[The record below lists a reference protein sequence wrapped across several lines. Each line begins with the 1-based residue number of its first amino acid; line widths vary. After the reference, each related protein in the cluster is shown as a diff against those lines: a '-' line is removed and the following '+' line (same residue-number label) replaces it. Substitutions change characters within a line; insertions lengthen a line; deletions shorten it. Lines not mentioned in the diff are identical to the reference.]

1 MSIVPVALATAD
13 APGGHGPTP
22 LIPPINTAPRFGETT
37 AWWAL
42 DISAARPIIAA
53 IARGDGPAHWV
64 EALLESVSI
73 ADIDENNLHFLGPAG
88 GRARMIG
95 QPFTA
100 YCPPESWQ
108 IGAEFILAA
117 VANYPP
123 GAPRWRAITSIAFR
137 DGWAEVSTDDAHP
150 EIVFITVGGIVADD
164 RSFWA
169 VRASEERYRSLIHH
183 LPGALLQVDSRP
195 MTAIFEKLRDEGVA
209 DIAGYLEAHPDLV
222 SQSRGIVQVTDAN
235 RDAINLFGV
244 SRVEDLIGPVNFLF
258 AASVDTAKRVI
269 AAHFDGR
276 RTHREVTKICTIDG
290 RFRDVELA
298 VTYPTPPERVDV
310 TLISLIDITD
320 RLRTEAQLRQL
331 QADYTRATRISML
344 GELATSIAHEV
355 NQPLSAIAT
364 NAETSL
370 RWLSRDEPNL
380 SKIGQLTTRIVDSA
394 RHASDIVQRIRGMAA
409 RRTPERS
416 ELDLNEVV
424 EEALQFVRHEIESR
438 SIELSVRPGRRLPPV
453 LADRVQL
460 QQVIVNLLLNGVQAQ
475 AGQAG
480 SIDVRTIAALDG
492 TVQFTIHDGGPGIAN
507 ENLGRVFGSFF
518 STKEEGIG
526 IGLAICQSIIT
537 AHGGTI
543 VAANHPKGGAIFRF
557 ALPAAGKA

>member
-1 MSIVPVALATAD
+1 MS
-13 APGGHGPTP
+13 
-22 LIPPINTAPRFGETT
+22 TAPVPMTKPDQASGKGQERLVPPRNGSMLFAETI

-42 DISAARPIIAA
+42 DISAARSTIAA
-53 IARGDGPAHWV
+53 IARGDGPTHWV
-64 EALLESVSI
+64 EGLLAGVTI
-73 ADIDENNLHFLGPAG
+73 ADIDENNLHFLGQVG

-108 IGAEFILAA
+108 TGAEFILAA

-123 GAPRWRAITSIAFR
+123 GAPRSRPITSIAFS
-137 DGWAEVSTDDAHP
+137 DGWAEVSTNEAHP
-150 EIVFITVGGIVADD
+150 DIVFIAVGGTVADD
-164 RSFWA
+164 RSFWS

-183 LPGALLQVDSRP
+183 LPSALLQVDSRP
-195 MTAIFEKLRDEGVA
+195 MTVIFDKLREEGVT
-209 DIAGYLEAHPDLV
+209 DIGAYLEAHPDLV
-222 SQSRGIVQVTDAN
+222 GHSRGIVQVTDAN
-235 RDAINLFGV
+235 RDALNLFGV
-244 SRVEDLIGPVNFLF
+244 SCVEDLIGPVNFLF
-258 AASVDTAKRVI
+258 AASADTAKRVI
-269 AAHFDGR
+269 TAHFAGQ
-276 RTHREVTKICTIDG
+276 RTHAEITKICTVDG
-290 RFRDVELA
+290 RLRDVEMA

-331 QADYTRATRISML
+331 QADYTRSTRISML

-355 NQPLSAIAT
+355 NQPLSAIVT

-370 RWLSRDEPNL
+370 RWMSRAEPNL
-380 SKIGQLTTRIVDSA
+380 AKVHQLTTRIVDSA
-394 RHASDIVQRIRGMAA
+394 RRASDVVQRIRAMAA
-409 RRTPERS
+409 RRPPERV

-438 SIELSVRPGRRLPPV
+438 SIKLSVRSGRRLPLV
-453 LADRVQL
+453 VADRVQL

-475 AGQAG
+475 TGQEG
-480 SIDVRTIAALDG
+480 LIEVSTVAALDG
-492 TVQFTIHDGGPGIAN
+492 TVQLTIHDGGPGIAN
-507 ENLGRVFGSFF
+507 EDLGRVFGSFF

-537 AHGGTI
+537 AHGGGI

-557 ALPAAGKA
+557 ALPAARKT

>member
-1 MSIVPVALATAD
+1 MNAGPISAAKADRGGRKLNRRLVPPQNGSMLFA
-13 APGGHGPTP
+13 
-22 LIPPINTAPRFGETT
+22 ETT

-42 DISAARPIIAA
+42 DISAARPTIDA
-53 IARGDGPAHWV
+53 IVGGDAPTHWV
-64 EALLESVSI
+64 EALLAGVTI

-95 QPFTA
+95 QPFTTF
-100 YCPPESWQ
+100 CPPESWQ
-108 IGAEFILAA
+108 TGAEFILAA

-123 GAPRWRAITSIAFR
+123 GAAKSRPITSIAFR
-137 DGWAEVSTDDAHP
+137 DGWAEVSTDEAHP
-150 EIVFITVGGIVADD
+150 DIVFIAVGGTVADD

-183 LPGALLQVDSRP
+183 LPGALLQVDSRA
-195 MTAIFEKLRDEGVA
+195 MTAIFDNLRDEGVA
-209 DIAGYLEAHPDLV
+209 DIGPYLDAHPELVDL
-222 SQSRGIVQVTDAN
+222 SRKIVQVTDAN
-235 RDAINLFGV
+235 RDALKLFGA
-244 SRVEDLIGPVNFLF
+244 SRPEELIGAVDFLF
-258 AASVDTAKRVI
+258 AASFDTAKRVI
-269 AAHFDGR
+269 ITHFEGRRTYRETTKVSTFDGR
-276 RTHREVTKICTIDG
+276 L
-290 RFRDVELA
+290 RDVEMV

-310 TLISLIDITD
+310 TLISLDDITD

-370 RWLSRDEPNL
+370 RWLSREEPNL
-380 SKIGQLTTRIVDSA
+380 VKVHQLTTRIAASA
-394 RHASDIVQRIRGMAA
+394 RHASDIVQRIRNMAA
-409 RRTPERS
+409 RRPPERV

-424 EEALQFVRHEIESR
+424 EEALQFVRYEIESR
-438 SIELSVRPGRRLPPV
+438 SIELSVRRGRRLPPV

-460 QQVIVNLLLNGVQAQ
+460 QQVIVNLLLNAVQAQ
-475 AGQAG
+475 TGQEG
-480 SIDVRTIAALDG
+480 LIDVSTFAALDG
-492 TVQFTIHDGGPGIAN
+492 SVQCTIHDGGPGIAN

-543 VAANHPKGGAIFRF
+543 VAANHPRGGAVFRF
-557 ALPAAGKA
+557 ALPAAGKR